1 MKGLHGGQSV
11 APGFYWNRGEWQVA
25 TVSGTN
31 GYLPGNARD
40 RYVRIPTAAMLAL
53 APVMGGLLV
62 VFLPF
67 VGFALVGRE
76 VLDWSYT
83 RLAGL
88 TGRHARHAGRA
99 AR

>member
-1 MKGLHGGQSV
+1 MKALHGGQNV
-11 APGFYWNRGEWQVA
+11 APGFYWNRREWQVA

-31 GYLPGNARD
+31 GYLPGHARD

-53 APVMGGLLV
+53 APLMGGLLV

-76 VLDWSYT
+76 ALDWSYT

-88 TGRHARHAGRA
+88 ARRRARHARHATR
-99 AR
+99 